1 MIADGNTKQVE
12 TSQGKGTEAKPQ
24 VSPDAAGNKDR
35 SSSASCA
42 VESNSNTTSMT
53 EIDRRQSAPELKA
66 QAAESNS
73 PRNETP
79 SNAEISR
86 KAVEDRN
93 SLHESDSVKN
103 ASTQHDK
110 IEEVKN
116 LESQK
121 EPADSRKIPDGQSK
135 VTDVINKV
143 EGEVSTEVNVKESE
157 KSTASLEVEREGSC
171 TQQKEEDPPRA
182 VAKKG
187 RFAVSKSTPKLK
199 DLDSGQEKLVDNS
212 KKDEGSS
219 EREVSGE
226 RKLSTERKQSG
237 ERSKPLER
245 KLSDESKA
253 KLNSNEKI
261 VTEQQATV
269 KTEIHSDGNKS
280 PEVKAMFSLDSNE
293 IKLVGA
299 ESVASEVKIPG
310 REEANHKSS
319 KEEGTFGIKESAASP
334 VEKVDVSSNVAPPG
348 QPAAK
353 GRFQVKQVAAPGKS
367 IPSVASD
374 ESLNGKSNQPAA
386 KVAESQLTAAEAQ
399 KTAYQPHAPQPATPK
414 HKNLSRS
421 SSNEDKNSSKSDL
434 SDNESK
440 TRKSEPENHNVRL
453 PQPNLKSQTSSP
465 RSTLTQPF
473 FRVGSGDEVDEAKI
487 TNKRDSPGGSPR
499 KCMSPVDYAKHGPF
513 ESADQSSKSALSD
526 QEFFAFA
533 NDITSDRA
541 IPPDL
546 ISDTSSVASS
556 CLDSPGVTPSLTP
569 SSSFENLLN
578 LQENAKISRTVQS
591 SSQTSERVP
600 YERSTSRN
608 VSTFTHLLVKVSCSS
623 GWYTFETG
631 SYEEVANWLKV
642 VWTSV
647 IHSFFGTG
655 VCIINDILILRRLTT
670 VNRKLG
676 HFHLSAKTFLGRTF
690 YSGGEYFS

>member
-1 MIADGNTKQVE
+1 MPFFLLPGGLSPILIHQHSFLLQIEAGHLRHENTEIFTEQIRRIVVEAQKKIADGDMKPVE

-42 VESNSNTTSMT
+42 VESNSNAASMT

-79 SNAEISR
+79 SNTEMSQN
-86 KAVEDRN
+86 AVEDK
-93 SLHESDSVKN
+93 STLQGSDSVKN
-103 ASTQHDK
+103 ASTQRDK
-110 IEEVKN
+110 KEEVKK

-121 EPADSRKIPDGQSK
+121 EPADSRKTSDGQK
-135 VTDVINKV
+135 VTEVPKKV
-143 EGEVSTEVNVKESE
+143 AGEVPTEVKVKESE
-157 KSTASLEVEREGSC
+157 RSTVSQEVKREASG
-171 TQQKEEDPPRA
+171 TQQKDEGPPTA

-199 DLDSGQEKLVDNS
+199 ELDSGHEKVVDNS

-219 EREVSGE
+219 ERKASGE
-226 RKLSTERKQSG
+226 RKLSTERRQSG
-237 ERSKPLER
+237 EGNKPLER
-245 KLSDESKA
+245 KLSDESKS
-253 KLNSNEKI
+253 KLNSSEKL

-269 KTEIHSDGNKS
+269 KTEIHSVGNKS

-299 ESVASEVKIPG
+299 ESVASEVKFPG
-310 REEANHKSS
+310 GVEANHKSS
-319 KEEGTFGIKESAASP
+319 KEEGTLGMKESVASP
-334 VEKVDVSSNVAPPG
+334 VEKVDLSSNVAPPG

-353 GRFQVKQVAAPGKS
+353 GRFHVKQVAPPVKS

-374 ESLNGKSNQPAA
+374 ESLDGNSSQSAA
-386 KVAESQLTAAEAQ
+386 KVVESQVTAAEAQ
-399 KTAYQPHAPQPATPK
+399 KPANQPQAHQPATPK

-440 TRKSEPENHNVRL
+440 ARKAEPETHNVRL
-453 PQPNLKSQTSSP
+453 PQPNLRSQTSSP

-473 FRVGSGDEVDEAKI
+473 FRVGSSDEVDEAKV

-499 KCMSPVDYAKHGPF
+499 KCMSPVDYNKHGPF

-541 IPPDL
+541 VPPDL

-578 LQENAKISRTVQS
+578 LQENTKISRTVQS

-608 VSTFTHLLVKVSCSS
+608 VSTYTHLLVEVSFAS
-623 GWYTFETG
+623 GWYTFE
-631 SYEEVANWLKV
+631 NW
-642 VWTSV
+642 
-647 IHSFFGTG
+647 
-655 VCIINDILILRRLTT
+655 
-670 VNRKLG
+670 
-676 HFHLSAKTFLGRTF
+676 FL
-690 YSGGEYFS
+690 